1 MKMKLPLKSC
11 EKRENESKSPN
22 VDERG
27 GGDGKSVQM
36 GGMNLTKKKK
46 RKILKDSR
54 KIYITT
60 VVCVSYREV
69 QTSRRRTHISQ

>member
-46 RKILKDSR
+46 NGK
-54 KIYITT
+54 Y
-60 VVCVSYREV
+60 
-69 QTSRRRTHISQ
+69 